1 MRTTASI
8 LCACLVGGAVGLVF
22 GVLALLPAGAAAGA
36 AGFVTGHF
44 WDRHTGAE
52 DRILL
57 CAAAVV
63 SGLIA
68 GGVALILTCL
78 GILAIFS

>member
-1 MRTTASI
+1 M
-8 LCACLVGGAVGLVF
+8 
-22 GVLALLPAGAAAGA
+22 
-36 AGFVTGHF
+36 TGHF